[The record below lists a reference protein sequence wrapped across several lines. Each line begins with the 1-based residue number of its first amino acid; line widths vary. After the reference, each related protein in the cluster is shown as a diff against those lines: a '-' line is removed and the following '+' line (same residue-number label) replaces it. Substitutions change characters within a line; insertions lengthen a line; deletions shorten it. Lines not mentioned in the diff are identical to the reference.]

1 MKHLWRIFLV
11 WVGKYLLPL
20 CNEVMEVLFSRNGSF
35 KLKIEDLSYGDEGDG
50 LMIVTMTRFINVKPP
65 LIYSVK
71 F

>member
-1 MKHLWRIFLV
+1 M
-11 WVGKYLLPL
+11 LPL